1 MAELPEV
8 TPEYFRILVVRELR
22 KAGFE
27 VGDAGI
33 RRRAE
38 LAEPERGFVLELVV
52 DLRIPGEDRRAL
64 VVCRRQ
70 DGPVRGEVIEA
81 LRLALVDA
89 RADSGMVFSTAD
101 FAADALRAGH
111 DAHIALLRVVDG
123 RSAFDT
129 GSWGPSG
136 HYPAWLP
143 AYLTQ
148 VVDQDSAG
156 QARYRLLAAGRPEL
170 ILERVRPRPDDS
182 HSGG

>member
-1 MAELPEV
+1 MAALPEV
-8 TPEYFRILVVRELR
+8 TPEYFQILVVRELR
-22 KAGFE
+22 KSGFA
-27 VGDAGI
+27 VGDAVI

-52 DLRIPGEDRRAL
+52 DLRIPGEARRAL

-81 LRLALVDA
+81 LRSALADA

-101 FAADALRAGH
+101 FTADALRAGQ
-111 DAHIALLRVVDG
+111 DAHVALLRVVDG

-148 VVDQDSAG
+148 LVDQDRAG
-156 QARYRLLAAGRPEL
+156 QVRYRLLAAGHPES

-182 HSGG
+182 QTGG